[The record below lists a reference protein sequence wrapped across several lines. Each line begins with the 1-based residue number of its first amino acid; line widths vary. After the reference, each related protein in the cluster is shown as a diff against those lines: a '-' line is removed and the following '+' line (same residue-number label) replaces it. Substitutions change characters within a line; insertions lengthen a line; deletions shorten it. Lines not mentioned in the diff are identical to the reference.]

1 MHLAIYYFFGR
12 ARMNARQVVVAA
24 FSEEQT
30 ERLTGITSSQ
40 LRYWTRTDFYR
51 PAYAEDRAIAFSRIY
66 SFRDIVALRVLNVL
80 RNQFG
85 ISLQHLRE
93 VSAKLRS
100 RLSQLDNDP
109 ECWIETKLYPLNG
122 RVVWYEPGSELP
134 QEIASGQYVA
144 SVALSDVVQATK
156 DAVRNLREGRAQDT
170 LGSIERSRYVMH
182 NAPVIAGTRIP
193 VAAIQRFAAAG
204 YSTEQIIAEYPD
216 LTEQD
221 VLAALKYRK
230 SSSAA

>member
-1 MHLAIYYFFGR
+1 
-12 ARMNARQVVVAA
+12 MNARQTVVAA

-40 LRYWTRTDFYR
+40 LRYWNRTDFYR
-51 PAYAEDRAIAFSRIY
+51 PAYAEDRAIAFNRIY

-85 ISLQHLRE
+85 VSLQHLRD
-93 VSAKLRS
+93 VSTKLRG
-100 RLSQLDNDP
+100 RLSQLDSDP
-109 ECWIETKLYPLNG
+109 DCWIETRLYPLNG
-122 RVVWYEPGSELP
+122 RVVWYEPGSDLP
-134 QEIASGQYVA
+134 QEVASGQYVA
-144 SVALSDVVQATK
+144 SVVLNDVVQATK
-156 DAVRNLREGRAQDT
+156 EAIGNLRQSRAQEAI
-170 LGSIERSRYVMH
+170 GSIERSRYVMH

-193 VAAIQRFAAAG
+193 VSAIQRFAGAG

-221 VLAALKYRK
+221 VLAALNYRK